1 MKLKLVL
8 LNDKKLLYCPNG
20 SILVANENVLARLL
34 AEFNHPNKFKGV
46 DGCWNSKNSDMAEAE
61 GITLAIVDD
70 QLNLIVYS
78 PKAFSVVQKHVEY
91 ISASEY
97 AEKHGRSHSL
107 IRRLCEEG
115 RIPGAQ
121 QNRSGW
127 LLPQDAPYPKRKKR
141 ETKKK

>member
-8 LNDKKLLYCPNG
+8 LKGEKLLYCPNG
-20 SILVANENVLARLL
+20 SILRANESVLARLL
-34 AEFNHPNKFKGV
+34 IEFNHPNKFKGV
-46 DGCWNSKNSDMAEAE
+46 DGCWNSTNSDMKDTE
-61 GITLAIVDD
+61 GTMLAVVDD

-78 PKAFSVVQKHVEY
+78 TKAFSAVKESVEY

-97 AEKHGRSHSL
+97 AEKHGKSHSL

-115 RIPGAQ
+115 RIIGVK

-127 LLPQDAPYPKRKKR
+127 LIPKDAPYPNRKKR
-141 ETKKK
+141 EAKKQ